1 MQITCNKNWEIKR
14 ITEFDK
20 SFSLIISMRQKN
32 VYGYRS
38 FPSILLVL
46 SDAKLST
53 FYTFLC
59 VFFLE
64 ITLDELN
71 RKIIRTWTK
80 AEEQRCFKA
89 L

>member
-1 MQITCNKNWEIKR
+1 M
-14 ITEFDK
+14 TEFDK

-53 FYTFLC
+53 FYTFLF
-59 VFFLE
+59 VLLGNNLGR
-64 ITLDELN
+64 IKSQNYKYLTSGRGINSGVSRL
-71 RKIIRTWTK
+71 
-80 AEEQRCFKA
+80 FKFG
-89 L
+89 LMLTQSTF

>member
-14 ITEFDK
+14 MTEFDK

-32 VYGYRS
+32 VYGYRT

-53 FYTFLC
+53 F
-59 VFFLE
+59 
-64 ITLDELN
+64 
-71 RKIIRTWTK
+71 
-80 AEEQRCFKA
+80 
-89 L
+89 